1 MTQRYVRPWRPWNS
15 RTWAW
20 QSYRNWTAAE
30 QVAMVGYGYG
40 GHLLLDHSVRELADF
55 TGPVELGVIGA
66 AVQIDERVFRHGLL

>member
-1 MTQRYVRPWRPWNS
+1 
-15 RTWAW
+15 
-20 QSYRNWTAAE
+20 
-30 QVAMVGYGYG
+30 MVGYGYG